1 MADTVVKQNNS
12 VRKLRHRGRAS
23 QISIYFGK
31 LIRMF
36 VFQNDWKV
44 LPLSAVIA
52 GMVAMVVRNDFFLTR
67 EGTLKGALALSC
79 VAMWNGCFNSIQVI
93 CRERAIVK
101 REHRSGMHVSAYT
114 FAHMLYQ
121 ALLCLMQTF
130 VTIYVCKVFGVEYPK
145 AGIVI
150 SSFKIELGI
159 TIFLITFASD
169 MMSLFISSF
178 VHSTTA
184 AMTVMPFVLIFQ
196 LVFSGGVFPV
206 PEKLSFL
213 SDITVSN
220 YGMKCISAE
229 AGYNELP
236 MVTGWNTLNRMRDT
250 DLEGTLTVDQIMT
263 VFRNDNNNSSIEN
276 LRSTPILDTLTLGDA
291 VDAVMNDPNYEDYK
305 EKEVNPKI
313 NIGDMIDIIGEEKA
327 KEMVLEKTGQSAQN
341 AAYDSTG
348 ENILTCWLALG
359 AFVFVFFFLTLISL
373 KLIDRDKR

>member
-1 MADTVVKQNNS
+1 MSDTVVKQNDK

-23 QISIYFGK
+23 QIGIYFGK

-44 LPLSAVIA
+44 LPMSAVIA

-93 CRERAIVK
+93 CRERAIIK

-114 FAHMLYQ
+114 FSHVLYQ
-121 ALLCLMQTF
+121 ALLCLMQTA
-130 VTIYVCKVFGVEYPK
+130 VTLYVCRFFGVQFPK
-145 AGIVI
+145 AGILLP
-150 SSFKIELGI
+150 SFRIELGV

-178 VHSTTA
+178 VRSTTA

-206 PEKLSFL
+206 PDRLSLL
-213 SDITVSN
+213 SNITVSS

-236 MVTGWNTLNRMRDT
+236 MVTGWNTLNRMRDS
-250 DLEGTLTVDQIMT
+250 DLEGTFTVDQIMT
-263 VFRNDNNNSSIEN
+263 ALSEDNNSTTEKI
-276 LRSTPILDTLTLGDA
+276 RSTPIFETFTVGDA
-291 VDAVMNDPNYEDYK
+291 IDAVTADSGYEEYK
-305 EKEVNPKI
+305 NEPIDVKI
-313 NIGDMIDIIGEEKA
+313 NIGDMINLIGEEKA

-341 AAYDSTG
+341 TAYEST
-348 ENILTCWLALG
+348 EANILGCWFSLS
-359 AFVFVFFFLTLISL
+359 VFVLAFFVLTMISL
-373 KLIDRDKR
+373 KFIDKDKR